1 MYCKILQ
8 SLEISDLVLIIKLVS
23 DTHVHLLQRWG
34 FQTKWINILTQKFIR
49 SFFIII
55 PLRSKLVI
63 QTFNGLVRCLNYC
76 RSRFLNWIP
85 RSLVWF
91 LLLLWRV
98 RWWHA
103 FLHYHKSELK
113 LCWNK
118 WFVYKKK
125 NMYRNSLQYWIASSF
140 QPQEWEAILMP

>member
-1 MYCKILQ
+1 MLFSSIQQIPTGSKWIARNQGGGIFLIHTILTYLDNIPLVAVSRLGQVGALLGYFQTSSFQKGQLQIAMYCKILQ

-63 QTFNGLVRCLNYC
+63 QTFNGLVRCLSYC
-76 RSRFLNWIP
+76 RSRFLN
-85 RSLVWF
+85 
-91 LLLLWRV
+91 
-98 RWWHA
+98 
-103 FLHYHKSELK
+103 
-113 LCWNK
+113 
-118 WFVYKKK
+118 
-125 NMYRNSLQYWIASSF
+125 
-140 QPQEWEAILMP
+140 